1 MNTRILYVP
10 ALLALIAIAA
20 CAPAPA
26 PAPTT
31 GTAADEAEVRAVGPA
46 YAEAWNRA
54 DVPALLA
61 FCVDDYEGVR
71 PDGKVL
77 KGKAAVEADLKE
89 SAAAR
94 AGLPLKLSVETSLVR
109 WTSATSATTAGTW
122 TLAGLPPGVGGDRGA
137 WISTVVKGAD
147 GKWRMVTGLVA
158 EFVPPPAAPA
168 VPTMGKGK

>member
-1 MNTRILYVP
+1 MKSRILNVFV
-10 ALLALIAIAA
+10 LLAALAVAA
-20 CAPAPA
+20 CAPS

-31 GTAADEAEVRAVGPA
+31 GTAADEAAIRAVGPA
-46 YAEAWNRA
+46 YAEAWNKA

-61 FCVDDYEGVR
+61 FSVDDYEGVR

-94 AGLPLKLSVETSLVR
+94 AGLPLKLSVDTSLVR
-109 WTSATSATTAGTW
+109 WTSATSATAAGTW
-122 TLAGLPPGVGGDRGA
+122 SLAGLPPGMGGETGA
-137 WISTVVKGAD
+137 WTSTLVKGAD
-147 GKWRMVTGLVA
+147 GRWRMVTGLVA

-168 VPTMGKGK
+168 AGPADKGKGK

>member
-1 MNTRILYVP
+1 VRFRILYVST
-10 ALLALIAIAA
+10 LLAPLAIAA
-20 CAPAPA
+20 CAPS

-31 GTAADEAEVRAVGPA
+31 GTDADEAAVRAVGPA
-46 YAEAWNRA
+46 YAEAWNKA

-61 FCVDDYEGVR
+61 FTADNYEGIR
-71 PDGKVL
+71 PDGKIL

-94 AGLPLKLSVETSLVR
+94 AGLALKLSVETALVH

-122 TLAGLPPGVGGDRGA
+122 ALSGLPAGMGGDKGA
-137 WISTVVKGAD
+137 WTSTVVKGAD

-168 VPTMGKGK
+168 AAPAGKGKGK

>member
-1 MNTRILYVP
+1 MKIRILYVS
-10 ALLALIAIAA
+10 ALLATVAIAA
-20 CAPAPA
+20 CAPSSAPA
-26 PAPTT
+26 T
-31 GTAADEAEVRAVGPA
+31 GTDADESAVRAVGPA
-46 YAEAWNRA
+46 YAEAWNKA

-61 FCVDDYEGVR
+61 FAADDYEGVR

-94 AGLPLKLSVETSLVR
+94 AGLPLKLSVDTSLVR

-122 TLAGLPPGVGGDRGA
+122 TLAGLPPGMGGSKGA
-137 WISTVVKGAD
+137 WTSTVVKGAD

-158 EFVPPPAAPA
+158 EFVPPPAPPA
-168 VPTMGKGK
+168 VKGK

>member
-1 MNTRILYVP
+1 VRSRILYVS
-10 ALLALIAIAA
+10 ALLAVLAIAA
-20 CAPAPA
+20 CAPS

-31 GTAADEAEVRAVGPA
+31 GTAADEAAIRAVGPA

-54 DVPALLA
+54 DVPALLT
-61 FCVDDYEGVR
+61 FSVDDYEGVR

-94 AGLPLKLSVETSLVR
+94 AGLPLKLSVDTSFVR
-109 WTSATSATTAGTW
+109 WTSGTSATAAGTW
-122 TLAGLPPGVGGDRGA
+122 TLAGLPAGMGGDKGA
-137 WISTVVKGAD
+137 WTSTVVKGAD

-168 VPTMGKGK
+168 APPTGKSK